1 MNTLIREDKVGGI
14 ISQPQAVGK
23 DWEIVII
30 ESGLSDN
37 GYFYSENTLREAAH
51 LFEGHRV
58 CLYQFGDLASHLPL
72 QVVENQH
79 PDFAANVVGW
89 IHGVGY
95 GKFTRPDGSSGNGIL
110 GKFHIME
117 GFESLRKNM
126 KDAWTHGKWDFLGF
140 SIDAGGM
147 TERISMNGQMVNNVI
162 KIQEVSSTDLVS
174 RPAAGGNLLRLAAS
188 KGANGMK
195 RILETIQKHRSS
207 WFNGFAMIED
217 GGNEQ
222 DYLLRILE
230 SNLVKAQESQDTIH
244 SDEVQKLAEVARGV
258 KALTS
263 VIDMIRSSKVDEAV
277 KTLTGWIGTHS
288 EAKDNA
294 YTFPYKAPTALVEE
308 DGGGEPEKETETEK
322 ETQKETEKEKEKETE
337 GGTEHKEKEES
348 ENTETETK
356 QESEKRMDLEKRE
369 GELIVKEKLIE
380 SGLSQ
385 PARNRIQQLFEGK
398 TGIIGEEVEKAIKSE
413 KEYIDSLKEATGNI
427 EGLGN
432 AHGSNETLA
441 VGKDQKE
448 KLEKAFD
455 GLFAGHDIDNVPMF
469 STLSEAWGH
478 STGGKW
484 GSREQTADWI
494 YESIALS
501 LPQSFRQDR
510 EKHKRMIE
518 SNWKDMASMN
528 LREAVATT
536 DFPVAF
542 GDALFRRLQ
551 KEFTDDPLN
560 DWRKIVSSIENLSDA
575 TNDFNVIRLGATS
588 TLPTVAQN
596 APYQELTP
604 ATPNEEVEKITPVKK
619 GGLFKLT
626 WEDVLADRVGVVR
639 RIPRMLARSTNRT
652 IHEAVWDEIETNPAL
667 VTGFDLISTDNSN
680 LVSGSPVLSFAGVAS
695 AILLLRDQTELDSG
709 KRLGLTPK
717 FLLVGTKLERL
728 AFEIASPVKVT
739 GAEDSTLPSFVNH
752 LGIESFPTL
761 GLGRTASTDDRWYVA
776 ASPRDAETIAIGFL
790 GGRQTPEI
798 FVQGRETPTA
808 GAFFDADAITFK
820 VRLVFG
826 VQVIDH
832 RWIAGSLK

>member
-1 MNTLIREDKVGGI
+1 MSTSIREDKVGGI
-14 ISQPQAVGK
+14 ISNPQVVGK

-30 ESGLSDN
+30 ESGLSGN
-37 GYFYSENTLREAAH
+37 GYFYSEKTLREAVH
-51 LFEGHRV
+51 LFEDHRV
-58 CLYQFGDLASHLPL
+58 CLYQFGDSASHLPE
-72 QVVENQH
+72 QVVENSH

-89 IHGVGY
+89 IHGVSY
-95 GKFTRPDGSSGNGIL
+95 GKFTRPDGTAGEGIL

-126 KDAWTHGKWDFLGF
+126 KDAWVHGKWDFLGF

-147 TERISMNGQMVNNVI
+147 IEQISMNGQTVNNVI

-195 RILETIQKHRSS
+195 RILETIRKHRSS

-217 GGNEQ
+217 GSNEQ
-222 DYLLRILE
+222 DYLLRVLE

-263 VIDMIRSSKVDEAV
+263 VIDMIRSNKAEEAV
-277 KTLTGWIGTHS
+277 KTLTGWIGTHP
-288 EAKDNA
+288 EAKENA
-294 YTFPYKAPTALVEE
+294 YTFPYKAPTALAEE
-308 DGGGEPEKETETEK
+308 DGGEESDGDGEKEEEKETETEK
-322 ETQKETEKEKEKETE
+322 QKENNTGE
-337 GGTEHKEKEES
+337 KEKEES
-348 ENTETETK
+348 QNTETETK

-380 SGLSQ
+380 SSLSQ

-398 TGIIGEEVEKAIKSE
+398 TGIISEEVEKAIKE
-413 KEYIDSLKEATGNI
+413 EEDYINSLKEATGDVS
-427 EGLGN
+427 GLGN
-432 AHGSNETLA
+432 AHGGNETLT

-448 KLEKAFD
+448 KFEKAFD
-455 GLFAGHDIDNVPMF
+455 GLFEGQDVDGVPMF

-478 STGGKW
+478 CTNNKW
-484 GSREQTADWI
+484 GSKEQTADWI

-518 SNWKDMASMN
+518 SDWKNMASAN

-560 DWRKIVSSIENLSDA
+560 DWRKIVSSIENLADA

-667 VTGFDLISTDNSN
+667 VTGFNLISSDNSN
-680 LVSGSPVLSFAGVAS
+680 LVSGSPALSFAAVAS

-709 KRLGLTPK
+709 KRLGLNPAL
-717 FLLVGTKLERL
+717 LLVGTKLERL

-752 LGIESFPTL
+752 LGIKSFPTL
-761 GLGRTASTDDRWYVA
+761 GLGRTASTDDHWFVA

-832 RWIAGSLK
+832 RWIAGSLN